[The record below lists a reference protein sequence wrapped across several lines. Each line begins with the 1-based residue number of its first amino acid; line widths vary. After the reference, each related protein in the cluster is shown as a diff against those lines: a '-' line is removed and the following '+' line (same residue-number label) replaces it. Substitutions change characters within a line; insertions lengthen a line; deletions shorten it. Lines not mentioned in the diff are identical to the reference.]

1 MLNDSGGSFC
11 QESLHIMTGGKTMEF
26 EKLQKDMVAA
36 MKAKDKARKDA
47 ISSIISA
54 VKKAAIDEGCRDNIT
69 PELTD
74 RVILKELKTVKE
86 QIDTCPAERAELK
99 AEYQFRYD
107 VINEYAPSLM
117 SAEEVRAFLMDK
129 FADVLATKNK
139 GQIMKAVMPQLKGKA
154 DGKVINQTVA
164 ELCR

>member
-1 MLNDSGGSFC
+1 
-11 QESLHIMTGGKTMEF
+11 MEF

-47 ISSIISA
+47 ISSLISA
-54 VKKAAIDEGCRDNIT
+54 VKKVAIDEGCRDDIK
-69 PELTD
+69 PEMVD

-86 QIDTCPAERAELK
+86 QIDTCPAARADLK

-117 SAEEVRAFLMDK
+117 SANEVKSYLEEK
-129 FADVLATKNK
+129 FADVIATKNK
-139 GQIMKAVMPQLKGKA
+139 GQIMKAVMAELKGKA
-154 DGKVINQTVA
+154 DGKVINQVVS
-164 ELCR
+164 ELCK